1 MPYIMQTGAQGMGHV
16 TPFVAWRALLNH
28 MAPQLTHTHARTTHA
43 RTHCNTCMALSL
55 YMPRALWLMSKND
68 TGYAGVTMTPVK
80 AVQISSCVY
89 GMAGMVVVRFM
100 IDFDLA
106 MMIAGVPGMA
116 MFAGGCIGICRTNG
130 RMKLT
135 SAFTAIGVLC
145 TAAAYGATSI
155 WLGTS
160 SVCGSSDDGK
170 NRPGSSCPLPGWLD
184 AEAVFHAGLAVS
196 YLFMATGAHI
206 GVRSA
211 GPRVTGPSTSLLPA
225 GRTRGPLA
233 SRPPLAGFEQSMNVN
248 RRQYT

>member
-1 MPYIMQTGAQGMGHV
+1 MT
-16 TPFVAWRALLNH
+16 
-28 MAPQLTHTHARTTHA
+28 
-43 RTHCNTCMALSL
+43 
-55 YMPRALWLMSKND
+55 RALWLMSKND

-89 GMAGMVVVRFM
+89 GMAGMVVVRFA